1 MLFEKT
7 GNPYS
12 KFPSS
17 FPPHEECFTVCVNL
31 SALFLGEYL
40 EKENAGITEEEC
52 FNVITDSYLPIID
65 TLLGDLVDDG
75 TSYEDCMI
83 EISNTVATAAYNDYL
98 TAINKEYE
106 DGI

>member
-17 FPPHEECFTVCVNL
+17 FPPHEECFTVCVNIA
-31 SALFLGEYL
+31 ALLLGQYL
-40 EKENAGITEEEC
+40 EKENAKITEEEC
-52 FNVITDSYLPIID
+52 FEVITGSYISIIEA
-65 TLLGDLVDDG
+65 LIGDLVDDG

-83 EISNTVATAAYNDYL
+83 EIANTVAVAAHNDYL
-98 TAINKEYE
+98 TAINHEYE
-106 DGI
+106 DGV